1 MSDARIPNVGT
12 VPKLGRVNEICQEWM
27 VREDGAMAYQLQN
40 QEIRQHYSG
49 NKQRNA
55 MVREDFPK
63 AKTEQQ
69 REQELAEQAA
79 AVYRRMLEEQE
90 EVDRILAE
98 RLSKKLE
105 LEERMKKSAADRENL
120 HVAKRLQDDF
130 VKPPVL
136 RQLKPPQESYIQ
148 AGGSMGRS
156 GRLFEPE
163 ELESTSPDI
172 ELGPYMEL
180 PPSEQISS
188 IYNEPYVER
197 NEAQKTQ
204 EEADAE
210 LAKMLQEEEGNLE
223 ECIMQ
228 RDRLLAIE
236 AQDKELAKVLQ
247 ERERIKA
254 KKAKERARQ
263 KALAKKQQKRQEEL
277 QNQDVIMPD
286 DAYSN
291 PADMIL
297 PSTRNT
303 IPNLPPPNNCTPQT
317 YDEYEDNYS
326 LPVDRVE
333 SSRPSADSS
342 RPSTESGLPDYPN
355 YTAGREEA
363 PTRPSH
369 LAVRPVYK
377 PRYPDPEDLGKPHL
391 NIAMAIDPTY
401 PKQDL
406 AQSPGSYIQ
415 HMSPA
420 KSVSS
425 KSSSRSSPSSSSKE
439 MDGRLEMTNAPPYM
453 PIQGQKR
460 TASLEKRRV
469 RDGCKQQ

>member
-1 MSDARIPNVGT
+1 MSDARIPNVGA

-27 VREDGAMAYQLQN
+27 VREDGAMAYHLQS
-40 QEIRQHYSG
+40 QEIRQHYSE
-49 NKQRNA
+49 NKHRNA
-55 MVREDFPK
+55 LVREDFPK

-69 REQELAEQAA
+69 KEQELAEQAA
-79 AVYRRMLEEQE
+79 AVYRRMLDEQE
-90 EVDRILAE
+90 EVDRMLAE

-105 LEERMKKSAADRENL
+105 LEEKMKRSLEEREGL
-120 HVAKRLQDDF
+120 HNVKRTLDDF
-130 VKPPVL
+130 AKPPVL
-136 RQLKPPQESYIQ
+136 RQLKPNHQESYLQ
-148 AGGSMGRS
+148 TGNSMVRS
-156 GRLFEPE
+156 GRPFRPDEI
-163 ELESTSPDI
+163 ESPNI

-188 IYNEPYVER
+188 IYNEPYVEA
-197 NEAQKTQ
+197 NGSQKSQ

-210 LAKMLQEEEGNLE
+210 LARMLQEEEGNIE

-263 KALAKKQQKRQEEL
+263 KALAKKQQKKQEEL
-277 QNQDVIMPD
+277 QNHDVIMPD

-297 PSTRNT
+297 PQTRNT
-303 IPNLPPPNNCTPQT
+303 VPNLPPPNNTHHHS

-326 LPVDRVE
+326 LPVDRLE
-333 SSRPSADSS
+333 STRPSA
-342 RPSTESGLPDYPN
+342 ECGLPDYPN
-355 YTAGREEA
+355 YSASREE
-363 PTRPSH
+363 PPIRPSH
-369 LAVRPVYK
+369 LSIRPVYK
-377 PRYPDPEDLGKPHL
+377 PRLPDPDELGKPHL

-401 PKQDL
+401 PKQDI
-406 AQSPGSYIQ
+406 AQSPSSYVQ

-425 KSSSRSSPSSSSKE
+425 KSSSRTSPSSSSSKE